1 MTGGCGDF
9 FSHHNAL
16 VNSLVSGNRWLI
28 GEGSERR
35 ATEDHDGPSA
45 ECCNKTRVMS
55 GECRPFYLKNFL
67 DYAMHRN

>member
-35 ATEDHDGPSA
+35 ATEDGPSA
-45 ECCNKTRVMS
+45 ECCNQTRVMS
-55 GECRPFYLKNFL
+55 GERRNVL
-67 DYAMHRN
+67 DYGMRRN